1 MAITQISQIQQRRGL
16 NQDLP
21 QLASAEMGWSLDTRQ
36 LFIGNGTIAEGAP
49 SVGLTEILTQYSDLL
64 SVSSG
69 YSFKGLTS
77 GTQTQTGINLLN
89 PVVRG
94 IQAKLDDFVNVR
106 DFGAVGDGSTDDTA
120 AINRALANAFSVN
133 QRALGLNHHPTIY
146 FPAGN
151 YYCTGTI
158 NVPPYSRL
166 VGDGKTVSVLQTQSA
181 IILVQFMDSFGQSGS
196 NFGMLSSGVS
206 PTGQEYHIENLGFIN
221 GAVTFVHPVVSIDG
235 GTGFTFNNCMFAGI
249 LNETTA
255 AYSGS
260 PSLSLPTYNINR
272 GSGIA
277 AVCINNSSSH
287 TAVKNVSFIQC
298 DFLDNN
304 YGVEINN
311 DVIGVRIHD
320 SYFNHQY
327 RNVVVGSIVSSTSPT
342 GIIISSSQFDYS
354 AAEAIFCAAGVS
366 GCTSS
371 SNQFLNSGLADGEA
385 SSPIINPSRIAF
397 SSVITYNSDGN
408 YSIADIINRPS
419 SDYVYFPNI
428 TVGSSD
434 CYLIQKDR
442 VINGRSTE
450 THGRTVTLPDSASFV
465 SAGVSS
471 IPANYT
477 NLVMKYAL
485 THEGNNRT
493 GQLDITCVGST
504 YVYEEDFVESGTTG
518 VYFQANTSTGNIEYT
533 SVSSGSY
540 AQLTYTI
547 NYFTA

>member
-64 SVSSG
+64 SVASG
-69 YSFKGLTS
+69 YSFKGLTAGS
-77 GTQTQTGINLLN
+77 LTQTGINLLN

-106 DFGAVGDGSTDDTA
+106 DFGALGDGSTDDTA
-120 AINRALANAFSVN
+120 AINRALANTFSTN
-133 QRALGLNHHPTIY
+133 QRLLALNHHPTIY

-151 YYCTGTI
+151 YNCTGTI
-158 NVPPYSRL
+158 NIPPYSRL
-166 VGDGKTVSVLQTQSA
+166 VGDGKTVSVIQTQSA
-181 IILVQFMDSFGQSGS
+181 ISLIQFVDSFGQSGS
-196 NFGMLSSGVS
+196 SFGLTTGGVT
-206 PTGQEYHIENLGFIN
+206 PTGLEYHLENIGF
-221 GAVTFVHPVVSIDG
+221 VTGSVAYTHPVVSIDG
-235 GTGFTFNNCMFAGI
+235 GTGITFNNCLFAGI

-260 PSLSLPTYNINR
+260 QSLSLPTYNVNR

-277 AVCINNSSSH
+277 SVCINNNSAH
-287 TAVKNVSFIQC
+287 AQVKNVSFVQC

-304 YGVEINN
+304 YGIEINN
-311 DVIGVRIHD
+311 NVIGVRIHD

-327 RNVVVGSIVSSTSPT
+327 RNVVVGSITSVNSPS
-342 GIIISSSQFDYS
+342 GIIISSNQFDYS
-354 AAEAIFCAAGVS
+354 AAEAIWCSQGIT

-371 SNQFLNSGLADGEA
+371 ANQFLNSGLADGEA
-385 SSPIINPSRIAF
+385 ALPIINPSRIAF

-408 YSIADIINRPS
+408 YSIADTINRPA
-419 SDYVYFPNI
+419 SDYAYFPNVA
-428 TVGSSD
+428 VGSAD

-442 VINGRSTE
+442 VVNGRSTE
-450 THGRTVTLPDSASFV
+450 SHGRTVTLADSVSFV
-465 SAGVSS
+465 SAGIAS
-471 IPANYT
+471 IPSNYT
-477 NLVMKYAL
+477 NLVMKYSL
-485 THEGNNRT
+485 LHEGNSRT
-493 GQLDITCVGST
+493 GQLDITCSGST
-504 YVYEEDFVESGTTG
+504 YVYEEDFVETGTTG